1 MGRPVHVI
9 AVPSVLMVSTSINL
23 FTALLNI
30 LAPPKNAFMAKGKP
44 KLK

>member
-23 FTALLNI
+23 FTALFNK
-30 LAPPKNAFMAKGKP
+30 LAPPKM
-44 KLK
+44 LL